1 MVRHSGF
8 WASIFSLGLS
18 VVGIPLLVPESDA
31 KFVGQ
36 GFAEVS
42 SKSRELQTSPATCNF
57 SAATSRCEKVDVSS
71 SGGRFW
77 VPPNSVIAIGSLD
90 TTGAP
95 HVATIEHRLADE
107 PSAQFSICSLDS
119 CGALIPETQSLVFC
133 PDEVSCPD
141 EAVKFA
147 ESTSRDN
154 SRPVADQP
162 EPSDVTGFRLAET
175 AKSRRFLIPH
185 FEQNGVSQVACGAS
199 LLGSSHRVSVY
210 MDDALLD
217 LKRSGK
223 GNVEDFHASAETI
236 CRMIEFPLL
245 PKISLWIHSVTDLDA
260 DGHLS
265 VVITELDRR
274 QSPEDTPVLGCVR
287 HEDFRDSG
295 SSDFS
300 GDIIYLDY
308 RLPTGDELCSLLAH
322 EMTHAAIFSMTSE
335 TGYHGTTA
343 NQPQIPSWLNE
354 AVAHWV
360 ELKFCQTPTGFDQR
374 IHQFETDPGGSP
386 IVSSDSSLSLAT
398 RRAGSRVSATLFLQ
412 QFMDSPDVVR
422 QLLSSFSTFDQA
434 VNSVTSQPFD
444 KSFRDWTVTQARMRK
459 FTRADLKTD
468 RASLYGCL
476 YGGTTKRRVFGTA
489 FFFLDVGDAGQELSI
504 RSDDQAQLQ
513 ITVLN
518 P

>member
-8 WASIFSLGLS
+8 WASIVSLGLS
-18 VVGIPLLVPESDA
+18 VAGIPLLVPESDA
-31 KFVGQ
+31 KFAAQ

-42 SKSRELQTSPATCNF
+42 SKSRELQTSPATGNF
-57 SAATSRCEKVDVSS
+57 LAATSRCEKVDLSS

-95 HVATIEHRLADE
+95 HVVTIENRLADE
-107 PSAQFSICSLDS
+107 PSAQFSTFSLDS
-119 CGALIPETQSLVFC
+119 CGALIPETRSLVFC
-133 PDEVSCPD
+133 PDE
-141 EAVKFA
+141 AVKLA

-154 SRPVADQP
+154 AGPVTDQP
-162 EPSDVTGFRLAET
+162 EPGDVTGFRLAET

-265 VVITELDRR
+265 VVITDLDRR

-295 SSDFS
+295 SSDFG

-322 EMTHAAIFSMTSE
+322 EITHAAIFSMTLE
-335 TGYHGTTA
+335 NGIHRTTA

-374 IHQFETDPGGSP
+374 IHQFEADPGGSP

-412 QFMDSPDVVR
+412 QFLDSPEVVR
-422 QLLSSFSTFDQA
+422 QLLSRFSTFDQA
-434 VNSVTSQPFD
+434 LKSVTSRSFD
-444 KSFRDWTVTQARMRK
+444 KLFRDWTVTQARMRK
-459 FTRADLKTD
+459 FSRADLKTD
-468 RASLYGCL
+468 RASCLGCL
-476 YGGTTKRRVFGTA
+476 QGSAMKRRVFGTA
-489 FFFLDVGDAGQELSI
+489 FFFMDVGDAGQELSI
-504 RSDDQAQLQ
+504 HSDDQAQLQ
-513 ITVLN
+513 ITILT